1 LEEVEIKAPKDN
13 ISMEENGSEED
24 LDLINYKIMIVVTH
38 LEDILHKVQM
48 ANPGMMVHAY
58 NSSTWETEAE
68 GL

>member
-1 LEEVEIKAPKDN
+1 
-13 ISMEENGSEED
+13 
-24 LDLINYKIMIVVTH
+24 MIVVTH
-38 LEDILHKVQM
+38 LEDILNKVQM